1 MGLLPYGKLFNS
13 TLTVIGFGCVPSNYK
28 LKNILWVSR
37 SSNTHLVIKKFGQM
51 PSKWQLFWETKQPQL
66 PENPSQLSY
75 DLRVAENV
83 VMQLSPINKQKSTV
97 MHLLTIFAILFG
109 VGYLPLTHLGLLQLS
124 SISNLDG

>member
-1 MGLLPYGKLFNS
+1 
-13 TLTVIGFGCVPSNYK
+13 
-28 LKNILWVSR
+28 
-37 SSNTHLVIKKFGQM
+37 M